1 MWNTAESPPGARRRI
16 RALGLAGL
24 FFILLAR
31 CKPLLSFE
39 YLDVSCSVNPGASY
53 YSGETVSLDFSIM
66 PDRGEAERTL
76 ILTEGGLSRG
86 PAFRWEGR
94 TLHLKPLTGWKKGEH
109 YGLSLEGK
117 LPMEDG
123 RTYTVQLLRN
133 FIYGLEGK
141 EFTLV
146 SSAVEDDRLVFIF
159 SQVPGV
165 TSFSSQFSLS
175 PSVEYFCDFLEK
187 EIRILPKS
195 PWQANTLYRWTIKGM
210 ESGEGYHMKQE
221 YSGVFSGP
229 ADPLLPRPL
238 ELCPV
243 NRSLGPPYLWK
254 RGTPLDGKLEN
265 MEGIGFIFSKPM
277 DQASL
282 RSGISFY
289 PSIKGYFE
297 EAGDD
302 SIIFFPEEE
311 YRLETEYRISIAQ
324 TVKDS
329 LGLSLFEEAR
339 YYFSSAHQYLQ
350 VEKVS
355 LDSREDSLQPGGG
368 LQDHSLANPDPPI
381 LNLRISFSSAIPPA
395 KRRAALESVSL
406 SGLFPASAGNPALIS
421 AKWEDQGAALILVFE
436 GLSLSGNGIDNY
448 YQLKIGSG
456 EQGPLNGEGEYLK
469 EDLWYVFR
477 VH

>member
-1 MWNTAESPPGARRRI
+1 MWNTAKRI
-16 RALGLAGL
+16 AALCLGGLL
-24 FFILLAR
+24 SILLIR

-39 YLDVSCSVNPGASY
+39 YLDVSCSAGPGEQY
-53 YSGETVSLDFSIM
+53 YFEETVALDFSIM
-66 PDRGEAERTL
+66 PGRDEAERAL
-76 ILTEGGLSRG
+76 VLTEGGLSRS
-86 PAFRWEGR
+86 PVFRWEGR
-94 TLHLKPLTGWKKGEH
+94 TLRVKPLTGWKKGEH
-109 YGLSLEGK
+109 YGIGLEGQ

-123 RTYTVQLLRN
+123 RIYTVRLLRN
-133 FIYGLEGK
+133 FIYGPAGK

-146 SSAVEDDRLVFIF
+146 SSAAEDGRLVFVF

-165 TSFSSQFSLS
+165 TSFSSRFSLS
-175 PSVEYFCDFLEK
+175 PGTEYFCDFLGK

-195 PWQANTLYRWTIKGM
+195 PWRANTLYRWTIGGM
-210 ESGEGYHMKQE
+210 ESEEGYVMKRE
-221 YSGVFSGP
+221 YAGVFSGP
-229 ADPLLPRPL
+229 ADPLVPRPL

-254 RGTPLDGKLEN
+254 RGTSLDGNLEN

-297 EAGDD
+297 EAGED

-311 YRLETEYRISIAQ
+311 YRIGTEYRISISQAVQ
-324 TVKDS
+324 DS
-329 LGLSLFEEAR
+329 LGLALFEEER
-339 YYFSSAHQYLQ
+339 FYFSSARRYLE

-355 LDSREDSLQPGGG
+355 LDSRQDSLLPGGL
-368 LQDHSLANPDPPI
+368 LQDHSLVNLEPPS
-381 LNLRISFSSAIPPA
+381 LGVRIAFSAAIPPA
-395 KRRAALESVSL
+395 NRGTAVESVFL
-406 SGLFPASAGNPALIS
+406 SGLFPASAAHPVLVS
-421 AKWEDQGAALILVFE
+421 AKWEDGGAVLALLFE
-436 GLSLSGNGIDNY
+436 NLSPSGNGVDNY

-456 EQGPLNGEGEYLK
+456 NQGPLNGEGEYLK

-477 VH
+477 IY